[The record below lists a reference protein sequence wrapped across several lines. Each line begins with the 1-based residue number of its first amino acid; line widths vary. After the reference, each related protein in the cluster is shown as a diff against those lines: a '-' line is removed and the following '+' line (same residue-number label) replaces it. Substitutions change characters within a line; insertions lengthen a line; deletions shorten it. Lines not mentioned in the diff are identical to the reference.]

1 MRVTYECRLR
11 LADEPDRRRAR
22 ALARRWVGAAYGGWP
37 ADAGAGPEATA
48 DGAASLWRPAPDA
61 RVQWRRF
68 TDPPG
73 RHDAFELTWSRAEH
87 AGRRVQR
94 RTTVRVIGSGPI
106 GEVQVTEALEAEDGR
121 LLPLDAAPGRRP
133 DLIADFVTQ
142 LRCVDGGRR
151 LSAGPVAVG
160 VEHADETDAFLRADR
175 CLPVVLV
182 AGSSSGEV
190 RADAARFADELV
202 GLAHTFVVAAPAGQR
217 ALAERIGVEWMP
229 EPGGVRLFWPGWRA
243 ADPLERHPHWRA
255 DDCAGP
261 SGPRPRV
268 AEALTHLVVGAAT
281 LWTDAHPLLERL
293 RRAAARAETA
303 GRREAL
309 AELRRK
315 MAEDQAVAEELI
327 GEYQRELSR
336 ADQRVYEL
344 EEALEAAQ
352 ERTERADAAR
362 RDAEERLIALLAE
375 PGRSL
380 RVLDVLKEVAGR
392 ARHLRILDRVLD
404 QAPGLHFGHPER
416 LRDALLTLDRVAA
429 ERAAGTLN
437 GSFAD
442 ACLRRGLNWAGAVS
456 ETAQQK
462 FAGSYTVTEPGR
474 SYQLGPHLR
483 LNDADG
489 PFRVYCAFDGPVVVV
504 GHVGR
509 HLPDKSS
516 PHG

>member
-37 ADAGAGPEATA
+37 ADAEAGP
-48 DGAASLWRPAPDA
+48 DGALDAGGSLWRPAPGA

-68 TDPPG
+68 TDPSG
-73 RHDAFELTWSRAEH
+73 RHDAFELTWSRAEQ
-87 AGRRVQR
+87 AVRRVRR
-94 RTTVRVIGSGPI
+94 RTTVRVIGSGPT

-121 LLPLDAAPGRRP
+121 LLPLDAAPARRP
-133 DLIADFVTQ
+133 GLVMDFVTQ

-151 LSAGPVAVG
+151 LSARPVGIG
-160 VEHADETDAFLRADR
+160 VEQADETDAFLRADR
-175 CLPVVLV
+175 CLPVLLV
-182 AGSSSGEV
+182 TGTPSGEV
-190 RADAARFADELV
+190 RADAARFADDLV
-202 GLAHTFVVAAPAGQR
+202 GLAHTFVAAADAQR
-217 ALAERIGVEWMP
+217 ALAERIGPEWMP

-243 ADPLERHPHWRA
+243 ADPLERHPQWRA

-303 GRREAL
+303 SRREAL

-315 MAEDQAVAEELI
+315 LEEDQAVAEELI
-327 GEYQRELSR
+327 GEYQQELTR

-352 ERTERADAAR
+352 EKLERAEATR
-362 RDAEERLIALLAE
+362 REAEERLITLLAE

-380 RVLDVLKEVAGR
+380 RVLDVVREVAGR
-392 ARHLRILDRVLD
+392 ARHLRFLDRVFE
-404 QAPGLHFGHPER
+404 QAPGVSFAYPER
-416 LRDALLTLDRVAA
+416 LRDALLILDEVAA
-429 ERAAGTLN
+429 ERAAGTLH

-442 ACLRRGLNWAGAVS
+442 ACGRRGLNWAGAVS

-462 FAGSYTVTEPGR
+462 FAGSYTVTERGR
-474 SYQLGPHLR
+474 TYQLGPHLR

-489 PFRVYCAFDGPVVVV
+489 PFRVYCAFDGPTLVV